1 MNPAARLLRGD
12 RTWLVALAA
21 SFWGLSGLLRQPLAE
36 RLPAPTVVM
45 WEHLILVLVL
55 VPFLGRA
62 VRAYLRAGRRDQV
75 AVAITGIGASA
86 LATTLFTLSF
96 KVAAQTGD
104 YVTPVVLQKLQPL
117 MAIGL
122 AVLLLGER
130 LRPKY
135 WLFAVPALVGA
146 WMLTFADPTEIRV
159 AALVSALLAVGAA
172 MLWGAGTVLGRMVS
186 NSFHP
191 VELTTLRFAWGLPA
205 AAVVVA
211 LTGSPVAITGEDVP
225 LLLLLAL
232 IPGLLSLALY
242 YLALRTT
249 PASRATL
256 AELAFPATAAF
267 VGVVFLGAQLTW
279 SQWVGF
285 ALLVSAI
292 TAFGRRERQAE
303 PTVSAAEPAPVRR

>member
-1 MNPAARLLRGD
+1 MNPARRLLHGD

-21 SFWGLSGLLRQPLAE
+21 SLWGLSGLLRQPLTE
-36 RLPAPTVVM
+36 RLPAPTIVM
-45 WEHLILVLVL
+45 WEHVILVVL
-55 VPFLGRA
+55 LTPFIARSA
-62 VRAYLRAGRRDQV
+62 RSYLASSRRDRI
-75 AVAITGIGASA
+75 AVAITGMGASA

-96 KVAAQTGD
+96 TVAAQTGD

-130 LRPKY
+130 LRRRY
-135 WLFAVPALVGA
+135 WLFAAPALLGA
-146 WMLTFADPTEIRV
+146 WMLTFPDPSQIRV
-159 AALVSALLAVGAA
+159 AALVSALLAIGAA
-172 MLWGAGTVLGRMVS
+172 LLWGGGTVLGRMVS
-186 NSFHP
+186 QSFHP
-191 VELTTLRFAWGLPA
+191 VELTTLRFCWGLPA
-205 AAVVVA
+205 AVTVVA

-225 LLLLLAL
+225 NLLLLAL
-232 IPGLLSLALY
+232 IPGLISLGLY

-279 SQWVGF
+279 SQWIGF
-285 ALLVSAI
+285 VLLISAI
-292 TAFGRRERQAE
+292 TLFGRHERQSE
-303 PTVSAAEPAPVRR
+303 PTVNPAVPASLQQ